1 MEAIHGSGLTRSEK
15 ARRLRRR
22 CYDRGMTPTDPPVP
36 EGTQPAFDPDVPST
50 DHQRLWTPWR
60 MRYVGGGTKESG
72 CVFCSRL
79 AGDDDVDALILHR
92 GPRTFLI
99 LNRYPYNT
107 GHLMAIPNDHVPDF
121 ETLDP
126 SAVTELAGLLPGVT
140 RALRRAL
147 GCDGFNIGVNVGA
160 VAGAGVAAHLH
171 QHVVPRWLG
180 DANFMPILAS
190 TMVLPEL
197 IPVTYAKLR
206 AEVERELSTTRDDN
220 PRSTDPANIQ
230 ICLFDAHHTQVLL
243 AGSSARRHLPVTTA
257 EVDEPLW
264 RAALRT
270 LDAPGAELAGW
281 AGHRRANG
289 GPSALAFRVADRATL
304 PEAAHVQRQ
313 WVPIGTAQELL
324 ASESD
329 RVVLRNALAQV
340 DPSIDAV

>member
-1 MEAIHGSGLTRSEK
+1 
-15 ARRLRRR
+15 
-22 CYDRGMTPTDPPVP
+22 
-36 EGTQPAFDPDVPST
+36 
-50 DHQRLWTPWR
+50 

-79 AGDDDVDALILHR
+79 AGEDDVGALILHR
-92 GPRTFLI
+92 SPRAFLI

-107 GHLMAIPNDHVPDF
+107 GHLMVIPNDHVPDF
-121 ETLDP
+121 ESLDP
-126 SAVTELAGLLPGVT
+126 RAVTGLAALLPAVT

-206 AEVERELSTTRDDN
+206 AELERELSPIHDDS
-220 PRSTDPANIQ
+220 PGTVDSGTVR
-230 ICLFDAHHTQVLL
+230 ICLFGRDDTQVLL
-243 AGSSARRHLPVTTA
+243 VGPSTASRLPVAATQA
-257 EVDEPLW
+257 DEPLW

-270 LDAPGAELAGW
+270 VDAPGAELAGW
-281 AGHRRANG
+281 AGLRRAEG
-289 GPSALAFRVADRATL
+289 RGPSAFAFRAPDMVL
-304 PEAAHVQRQ
+304 SEAAVRLQAR
-313 WVPIGTAQELL
+313 WVPIGTAETSL

-329 RVVLRNALAQV
+329 RAVLRNALAQLA
-340 DPSIDAV
+340 PSIGAP